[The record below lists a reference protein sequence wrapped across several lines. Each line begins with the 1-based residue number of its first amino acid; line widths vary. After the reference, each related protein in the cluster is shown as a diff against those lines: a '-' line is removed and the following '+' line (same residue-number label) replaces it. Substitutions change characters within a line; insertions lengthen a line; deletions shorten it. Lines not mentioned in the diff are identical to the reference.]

1 MVAIP
6 LVVVAS
12 FLLAFKAVL
21 IEGSEVAIISL
32 AILRQVGRG
41 NVLFGVLIGGLGS
54 VITFLAVRQVFL
66 LLPDTLINIGTGIVI
81 LYFSYRFLRGFV
93 KYYFGGKS
101 FRAKMQKMEAEIVH
115 KENRSQQGSSAGLTA
130 KTNPAEVSE
139 AQTIGQGHP
148 RFSPTNS
155 LPVISVT
162 LTEGFEASLVLAAA
176 GAFNLEWTVIGALV
190 SIVLLVAVCAVSY
203 DYLMRVPRWFLD
215 LFAGLVLL
223 SFGLFFLLTGI
234 LVALGVIA

>member
-54 VITFLAVRQVFL
+54 VFTFLAVRQVFL

-130 KTNPAEVSE
+130 KTNPGEVSE
-139 AQTIGQGHP
+139 ARAIGQEHP

-176 GAFNLEWTVIGALV
+176 GAFNLEWTIIGALV

-223 SFGLFFLLTGI
+223 TFGLFFLLTGI
-234 LVALGVIA
+234 LVGLGVIA